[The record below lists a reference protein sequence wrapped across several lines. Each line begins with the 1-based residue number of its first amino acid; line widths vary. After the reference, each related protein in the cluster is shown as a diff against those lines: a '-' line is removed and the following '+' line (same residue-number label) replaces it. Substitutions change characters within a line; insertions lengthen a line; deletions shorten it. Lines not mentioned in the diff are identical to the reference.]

1 MTAAEMQM
9 ITTAD
14 IDAAVNAGALDRAA
28 ADRLLAFI
36 ATSRDAGQADEE
48 NLRFITSF
56 NDIFVSIGLGLF
68 LGALSYMARG
78 LGAALDAS
86 VVAIAAWGL
95 AEIFTR
101 RKRMALPSIIL
112 LAVFA
117 VACLFACFFAFTGGS
132 MWTIFTF
139 TSSGARWPLLVAGL
153 FAATMS
159 ALHWFR
165 FHVPIT
171 IAAGV
176 AGIALAVIAISQM
189 LFPDL
194 LLTHSSIV
202 LVPLGL
208 VAFGIAMRFDMSDTA
223 RRTKRTDIA
232 FWLHLL
238 AAPFIVHP
246 VVQEIG
252 SFESLTVAQALAIVA
267 MFVVLSVV
275 ALIVDRRALLASSLA
290 YLGYAAFV
298 LISQAGWQASTA
310 AAAIMAVGIV
320 VLGLSVLWRPLRSAL
335 VKPLPDTLRA
345 RIPAPA

>member
-1 MTAAEMQM
+1 
-9 ITTAD
+9 
-14 IDAAVNAGALDRAA
+14 
-28 ADRLLAFI
+28 LA
-36 ATSRDAGQADEE
+36 
-48 NLRFITSF
+48 
-56 NDIFVSIGLGLF
+56 IFS
-68 LGALSYMARG
+68 
-78 LGAALDAS
+78 
-86 VVAIAAWGL
+86 
-95 AEIFTR
+95 
-101 RKRMALPSIIL
+101 
-112 LAVFA
+112 
-117 VACLFACFFAFTGGS
+117 VACLLAAYFALTGGS
-132 MWTIFTF
+132 MWTIFT
-139 TSSGARWPLLVAGL
+139 SEGARWPLIVAGL
-153 FAATMS
+153 FATAMS

-194 LLTHSSIV
+194 LRTHSSIV

-208 VAFGIAMRFDMSDTA
+208 LAFAIAMRFDMSDTA
-223 RRTKRTDIA
+223 RRTRRTDIA

-246 VVQEIG
+246 VVQEIA
-252 SFESLTVAQALAIVA
+252 SIEILTVAQALAIVA

-310 AAAIMAVGIV
+310 AAAIMVVGIV
-320 VLGLSVLWRPLRSAL
+320 VLTLSVLWRPLRSVL
-335 VKPLPDTLRA
+335 VRPLPDTLRA